1 MVISHKS
8 LVQSFTY
15 LLSYLGNKVSVSAIA
30 QVPNLH
36 CPLSFAIFFF
46 CLKLNF
52 RDLNMLGSL
61 RSLSCLH
68 TNISANLVVIVE
80 KELEPQ
86 RLELPT

>member
-1 MVISHKS
+1 MS
-8 LVQSFTY
+8 LVQPFAY
-15 LLSYLGNKVSVSAIA
+15 LFSYLGKKVSVSAIA

-68 TNISANLVVIVE
+68 TNMSANLIVIVE

-86 RLELPT
+86 SWNYPPKIR